1 MKDKLQRFFPPGI
14 DARSEFVYFCSVL
27 LAQAFIQAAGFFIS
41 YSSAKSAMYITLYN
55 GRRVE
60 DPDAVFESFSA
71 MLGAGRW
78 MLVLA
83 GAYFAYVLVKLV
95 SYHYLGGSRAAYTM
109 RRLPRRGE
117 YLIRC
122 GSVPLAGLI
131 ASQIVWRALT
141 LLSGLIYV
149 NATPEKWLP
158 AGSWESVIH
167 IITH

>member
-14 DARSEFVYFCSVL
+14 DARSEFFYICSVL

-83 GAYFAYVLVKLV
+83 GAYFAYVLV
-95 SYHYLGGSRAAYTM
+95 
-109 RRLPRRGE
+109 
-117 YLIRC
+117 
-122 GSVPLAGLI
+122 
-131 ASQIVWRALT
+131 
-141 LLSGLIYV
+141 
-149 NATPEKWLP
+149 
-158 AGSWESVIH
+158 
-167 IITH
+167 